1 MPAAPLEAGVGPPSP
16 APNAGIAAVVSG
28 AGPTVLALTTSDI
41 PADLRAEAGADGM
54 RVHDVPISAGVV
66 VDKQPNAFFKVQLN
80 DTEHMVLATISGRM
94 RRNRIRILMGDKV
107 DIELSPYDL
116 TKGRITYRHK

>member
-1 MPAAPLEAGVGPPSP
+1 MKEELIE
-16 APNAGIAAVVSG
+16 
-28 AGPTVLALTTSDI
+28 
-41 PADLRAEAGADGM
+41 M
-54 RVHDVPISAGVV
+54 AGVV

-80 DTEHMVLATISGRM
+80 DTEHMVLATISWRM